1 MTPAN
6 RPRVL
11 VAGGGIGG
19 LTAARALLLQGLHV
33 TLVEQASAW
42 QPVGAGISLAV
53 NAVAALDRVGLGD
66 AVRAAG
72 RPIPEGVIGD
82 RRGRPLQR
90 VALEGLHV
98 LAHHRAELH
107 GILLEGADAADLR
120 LGTQITDL
128 HPQGSGVEVELSDGT
143 TMDVELLVGADGVRS
158 MLRRRCWPDG
168 PSVRDADI
176 TVWRVTTVD
185 PLDASPQIEQWGDG
199 AVAGLVPLTGDRVY
213 AYFAVRTAETGH
225 DDAVPR
231 TRFSRFGGPVRAF
244 LDELPDTAPA
254 LRHELV
260 DLDGVVFGD
269 GPVALLGDAAHA
281 MLPYLGQGAAQ
292 AIEDAAALADAVAAH
307 RDVTAAVAS
316 YRERRTPRARAVQR
330 RSRAAGAVAHLR
342 PAGLVALRD
351 ATLRLVPRASSRALA
366 ALLRQE

>member
-1 MTPAN
+1 M
-6 RPRVL
+6 
-11 VAGGGIGG
+11 
-19 LTAARALLLQGLHV
+19 
-33 TLVEQASAW
+33 
-42 QPVGAGISLAV
+42 
-53 NAVAALDRVGLGD
+53 
-66 AVRAAG
+66 
-72 RPIPEGVIGD
+72 
-82 RRGRPLQR
+82 
-90 VALEGLHV
+90 ALEGLNV

-107 GILLEGADAADLR
+107 GILLEGADAADIR

-143 TMDVELLVGADGVRS
+143 TMDVALLVGAD
-158 MLRRRCWPDG
+158 
-168 PSVRDADI
+168 
-176 TVWRVTTVD
+176 
-185 PLDASPQIEQWGDG
+185 
-199 AVAGLVPLTGDRVY
+199 GDRVY

-231 TRFSRFGGPVRAF
+231 ARFSRFGGPVRAF
-244 LDELPDTAPA
+244 LDELPDTTPA

-307 RDVTAAVAS
+307 RDITAAVAS

-330 RSRAAGAVAHLR
+330 RSRAGAVAHLR

-351 ATLRLVPRASSRALA
+351 ATLRLVPRASSHALA
-366 ALLRQE
+366 LCCARSDAGAQLPRARSSHSSTSRRLSSIQEEASSSIWSSV